1 MTACTSENTEEM
13 ANESEYVEEPE
24 LFVMESLQPMLFSIR
39 VCPTKAALQRIIEDH
54 GGELT
59 SKVGGPHTLRL
70 LPIGEKSFSVSSDV
84 FSAQYIYDCVK
95 EKRLLD
101 PSKYRVNKNSCY
113 TDDIKVLD
121 IIRGV
126 RSWADCVRVEI
137 EGPEDVSDFSDDEN
151 FNVLMQNR
159 TWKTGRRPYSRN
171 EQKSILEFIIKNK
184 RYGEVKGN
192 VLWKDMEKRK
202 VCPLRSWESMKEHY
216 RKVIITDLAPY
227 QLSKKIEAKLYKGYT
242 DGKYHKESSDDDE
255 GSEVETEEKADNGKE
270 KRDKESACESSDKE
284 NPIGN
289 LILPELRKDQRGK
302 AVTQKEVSSDPKET
316 QVEDEQSELTWQE
329 EADIEDEEETE
340 DEDQEEAD
348 EEGIKKT
355 MNDIM
360 YDEVERQVASFD
372 AGVANCTQSFEVV
385 LADGEFEN
393 PPKQTDNYLKELA
406 DDWEESRGSF
416 PGQSQNK
423 EENAAA
429 FAENKQER
437 GRSESALTGN
447 LQKSTRDEDG
457 TQDREGVFSSS
468 DPDEQSHQVVD
479 AEIPSS
485 ESTSKIVKTKK
496 NTDMFTEKEAEE
508 IANYLI
514 EMSNSDPWEEPAVT
528 DLKHNKCGDA
538 GGNSVQQNN
547 CKGTSIVVNN
557 GEQADTSTETIIFQ
571 TCPTSTDSHTNQ
583 EAGKDRNL
591 VHDPCNSVDGK
602 EITKVLLSPFLAE
615 TESSGEESDRSIILF
630 SEGEI
635 CRKRSVGE
643 EEADKKNLLNGSK
656 GTRSSSASETK
667 KKSKKGQLQ
676 DRQSGN
682 SSVSSTS
689 KDVSQEKIRMRKPQ
703 KRKPHL
709 DESTSSDSEVLITR
723 SRKVDMGQIL
733 SCPSKGVPQKTR
745 SIHSEEETEEEDVSS
760 HTPDRQRQNGRRSTE
775 ENSSPG
781 GTSSGSL
788 QRVKHQLQKERE
800 TKLDV
805 SSEVMRKMKG
815 GEKVS
820 LEENSS
826 DSDGNDDDSLITEE
840 ENNSYLST
848 SLMSDPCSSI
858 DSFTGFYD
866 RSFYPSRCHELRLDL
881 TRRVAKIS
889 TGNGIKTAYTHEEDV
904 KILRYIDDNS
914 KHNLVGGRELW
925 QKMEREGILPN
936 RSWHSLKER
945 YRKRIVP
952 NLHIYQRYG
961 LHKTMLERFKSKGD
975 LQPMEELRR
984 AKASETYRQPY
995 SHMEDLRILNF
1006 IIRNKRHSE
1015 VGGKSLWTLM
1025 ATCEGGLKG
1034 RSWLSLKERFRMS
1047 IVKHLHS
1054 FNLSDDEIL
1063 KFEKYGNRSKNQKI
1077 THRHQPDA
1085 SVYKFAKIRLSPRTK
1100 KRSAT
1105 SSASESEVPREQ
1117 KEEVSRRRS
1126 ESEKER
1132 NVSGRRDG
1140 EEQTSTSVG
1149 HASNSDNGR
1158 FKLPLTEE
1166 KERAYSPEIPLLE
1179 GSVFEKKRKLYSE
1192 PEGNKVLTPQVMS
1205 VEENVDEGKRIKR
1218 RKLDDSFFGEK
1229 GIGERGIKGDRGS
1242 KQEREVSTDMHVD
1255 DSVEG
1260 HVESDDELP
1269 LLISRDKEVESDVEI
1284 TAKIAEEQETEERK
1298 VNDSIEIGNENNFDN
1313 NQTGEEIAA
1322 PPTAVNS
1329 LVASD
1334 QSGPISPEIDKE
1346 NISRTPVTFIP
1357 ENERRLSP
1365 RKRNS
1370 MNFTQ
1375 TPSSTT
1381 SQSETKRKKE
1391 RNSLPATV
1399 SSHDKRVTRRFLEL
1413 EKTLPRQKL
1422 RVRPLHK
1429 NK

>member
-1 MTACTSENTEEM
+1 M

-255 GSEVETEEKADNGKE
+255 
-270 KRDKESACESSDKE
+270 
-284 NPIGN
+284 
-289 LILPELRKDQRGK
+289 ELRKDQRGK

-429 FAENKQER
+429 CAENKQER

-689 KDVSQEKIRMRKPQ
+689 KDVSQEKTRMRKPQ

-889 TGNGIKTAYTHEEDV
+889 TGNGDKENPIGNLILPELRKDQRGKAVTQKEVSSDPKETQVEDEQSELTWQEEAD
-904 KILRYIDDNS
+904 IEDEEETED
-914 KHNLVGGRELW
+914 ED
-925 QKMEREGILPN
+925 QEEADEEGI
-936 RSWHSLKER
+936 K
-945 YRKRIVP
+945 
-952 NLHIYQRYG
+952 
-961 LHKTMLERFKSKGD
+961 KTMNDIMYDEVER
-975 LQPMEELRR
+975 Q
-984 AKASETYRQPY
+984 
-995 SHMEDLRILNF
+995 
-1006 IIRNKRHSE
+1006 

-1105 SSASESEVPREQ
+1105 SSVSESEVPREQ
-1117 KEEVSRRRS
+1117 KEEVSR
-1126 ESEKER
+1126 
-1132 NVSGRRDG
+1132 
-1140 EEQTSTSVG
+1140 
-1149 HASNSDNGR
+1149 
-1158 FKLPLTEE
+1158 
-1166 KERAYSPEIPLLE
+1166 
-1179 GSVFEKKRKLYSE
+1179 
-1192 PEGNKVLTPQVMS
+1192 
-1205 VEENVDEGKRIKR
+1205 
-1218 RKLDDSFFGEK
+1218 
-1229 GIGERGIKGDRGS
+1229 
-1242 KQEREVSTDMHVD
+1242 
-1255 DSVEG
+1255 
-1260 HVESDDELP
+1260 
-1269 LLISRDKEVESDVEI
+1269 
-1284 TAKIAEEQETEERK
+1284 ERK
-1298 VNDSIEIGNENNFDN
+1298 
-1313 NQTGEEIAA
+1313 
-1322 PPTAVNS
+1322 
-1329 LVASD
+1329 
-1334 QSGPISPEIDKE
+1334 
-1346 NISRTPVTFIP
+1346 
-1357 ENERRLSP
+1357 NERRLSP